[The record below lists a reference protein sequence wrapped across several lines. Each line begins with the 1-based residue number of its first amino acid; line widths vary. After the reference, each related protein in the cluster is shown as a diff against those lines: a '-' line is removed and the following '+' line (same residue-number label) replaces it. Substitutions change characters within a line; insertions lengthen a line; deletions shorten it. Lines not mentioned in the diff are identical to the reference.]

1 MRLSDMPVFLVLGR
15 PEAPEEHFFGAAQ
28 LQLVVKQTPPGPLA
42 PLHFYA
48 NRDAIF
54 ITCPGASLLG
64 RHAAN
69 IALEGIDEQRGGG
82 AIEDESPEADKTIR
96 PNRKEKKV
104 IRHLAQIAGRQMNV
118 IERRA
123 IRRDLGLPMPDITR
137 NGAEVQLA
145 RDRLAHL
152 GRLLVRDREPFCAIN
167 GLLILAPVGGT
178 DSEQDAQQTA
188 EVVARDLAT
197 LRRTIKMKC
206 PMVVLACDLEALPG
220 FTDFIQRVSPK
231 DRLGRLGQRFPL
243 ASPDLAG
250 DTLEEKIDDSIHHL
264 CNSYLRD
271 WVYRLFKLDN
281 DAGQRSTASNT
292 GLYLFLDAM
301 RARRKNLSRIVTH
314 GLAKEGPTPLLYTGC
329 YLAATGADKDREQA
343 FVAGVFKRLIENQ
356 NYVSWTDEAL
366 TEDRK
371 AHARAAVGYTLLG
384 GLALILAAAVGY
396 YVYRHW

>member
-1 MRLSDMPVFLVLGR
+1 
-15 PEAPEEHFFGAAQ
+15 
-28 LQLVVKQTPPGPLA
+28 LQLVVKQTPAGPLA

-48 NRDAIF
+48 SRDAIY

-82 AIEDESPEADKTIR
+82 EVEDGPDADKTIR
-96 PNRKEKKV
+96 PSKKEKKV

-118 IERRA
+118 LERRA
-123 IRRDLGLPMPDITR
+123 VRRELGLPLPDITR
-137 NGAEVQLA
+137 SGAEVELA

-178 DSEQDAQQTA
+178 DTEQDAQQTA

-206 PMVVLACDLEALPG
+206 PMLVLACDLEALPG

-281 DAGQRSTASNT
+281 DAGQRSTAANT

-314 GLAKEGPTPLLYTGC
+314 GLAKEGPTPLLYAGC
-329 YLAATGADKDREQA
+329 YLAATGADKDRHQA
-343 FVAGVFKRLIENQ
+343 FVAGVFKRLVENQ
-356 NYVSWTDEAL
+356 NYVSWTDEAIA
-366 TEDRK
+366 EDRG
-371 AHARAAVGYTLLG
+371 AHGRAALGYTLLG
-384 GLALILAAAVGY
+384 GLALALVAAAGWFGY
-396 YVYRHW
+396 QTWWRPR